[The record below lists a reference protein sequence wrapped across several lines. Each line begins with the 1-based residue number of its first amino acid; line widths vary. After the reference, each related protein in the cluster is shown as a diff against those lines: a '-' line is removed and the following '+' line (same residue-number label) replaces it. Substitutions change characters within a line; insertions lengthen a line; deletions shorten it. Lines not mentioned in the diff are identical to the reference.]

1 MDYSTEELIKMQEK
15 QWEKN
20 LTWFYVVCAM
30 ILSVIIILACL
41 TGKGEA
47 ATIVSFEQETI
58 ESCLNADNLPEGTK
72 KAYSALKKEG
82 YDVKVVCKEKQK
94 PLTAEQLKAI
104 RQLQGE

>member
-1 MDYSTEELIKMQEK
+1 MDYSTEELINKQNR
-15 QWEKN
+15 QWEHN
-20 LTWFYVVCAM
+20 LRLFYVIAM
-30 ILSVIIILACL
+30 IGAILGILAL
-41 TGKGEA
+41 MAVHSEG
-47 ATIVSFEQETI
+47 ATIVSVEQETL

-104 RQLQGE
+104 EGLR

>member
-20 LTWFYVVCAM
+20 LKWFYMVFALIV
-30 ILSVIIILACL
+30 SVIVLLACL

-47 ATIVSFEQETI
+47 ATIVSVEQETL

-104 RQLQGE
+104 EGLR